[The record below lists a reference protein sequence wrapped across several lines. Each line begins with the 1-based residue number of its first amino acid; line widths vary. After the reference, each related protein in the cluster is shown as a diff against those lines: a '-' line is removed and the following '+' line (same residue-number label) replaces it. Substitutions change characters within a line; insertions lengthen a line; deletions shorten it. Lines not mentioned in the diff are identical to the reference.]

1 MLPTFLGIGVPRGG
15 STWLHYLLASHPDV
29 FMPIR
34 RKEIQFFDRYYERG
48 LEWYEEFFPR
58 SDEALKYKAIGEIT
72 PHYYRCPQCPER
84 IFRTLR
90 ESTLIIILRN
100 PVDRLYS
107 HYGYWVQRRRY
118 KGSFGD
124 FLTLRPEV
132 VEFGYYCRHIERYL
146 RYFDRERLL
155 ILVFEYAV
163 SHVEQT
169 KKALADFLDIPFG
182 KFPPTSGSTIVNS
195 SAIGN
200 ANVLYGF
207 AAATAK
213 LLRRWKLERAVDF
226 ARRLG
231 VEQLFAKGD
240 PLPPLDREMRER
252 LSGLYRE
259 DSMLL
264 ERRFQIDLSCWQR

>member
-34 RKEIQFFDRYYERG
+34 RKEVQFFDQHYERG
-48 LEWYEEFFPR
+48 LEWYEAFFPS
-58 SDEALKYKAIGEIT
+58 SDEALEYKAVGEIT
-72 PHYYRCPQCPER
+72 PQYYRRHECPER
-84 IFRTLR
+84 IFRTMP
-90 ESTLIIILRN
+90 ESKLIIILRN

-107 HYGYWVQRRRY
+107 HYGYWVQRRHY

-146 RYFDRERLL
+146 RYFDRGQLL

-163 SHVEQT
+163 ANVART
-169 KKALADFLDIPFG
+169 KEALADFLAIPSG
-182 KFPPTSGSTIVNS
+182 RFPPVSGSTIVNA

-200 ANVLYGF
+200 ANVLYSF
-207 AAATAK
+207 AAAAAK
-213 LLRRWKLERAVDF
+213 LLRRCKLERGVDF
-226 ARRLG
+226 ARQLG
-231 VEQLFAKGD
+231 IERLFAKGD
-240 PLPPLDREMRER
+240 PLPPLNSEMQKR
-252 LSGLYRE
+252 LSDLYRE
-259 DSMLL
+259 DSMQL
-264 ERRFQIDLSCWQR
+264 ERRFHIDLSCWQR